1 METMSN
7 ITNPDDFMPSAII
20 GFNALRMPAAEQA
33 LHANKDWADFP
44 PGEVALY
51 SYVTTSHLHFFTLE
65 ECEDG
70 TSWSR
75 PSIFADVDFLCA
87 FIGETRKDNPQW
99 KCRVTFITGSGFKE
113 GQLGLQA
120 TTLSQIV
127 SIHRHPSSYGE
138 IYGHAFIT
146 TTGNTILDL
155 TVDDQL
161 MPEGTI
167 EQGKIIYAAE

>member
-1 METMSN
+1 MNDLDST
-7 ITNPDDFMPSAII
+7 DFMPSAII

-33 LHANKDWADFP
+33 LHTKKEWGDFK
-44 PGEVALY
+44 PGDVALY
-51 SYVTTSHLHFFTLE
+51 SYVTASHLHFFVLE

-70 TSWSR
+70 STWSQ
-75 PSIFADVDFLCA
+75 PSMFSDVDFVCA
-87 FIGETRKDNPQW
+87 FIAETRKNNPSW
-99 KCRVTFITGSGFKE
+99 KCRLTFITGSGFKE

-120 TTLSQIV
+120 TTLSKIV
-127 SIHRHPSSYGE
+127 SIHRQQSAYGE
-138 IYGHAFIT
+138 IFGHAFIT

-155 TVDDQL
+155 TIADEL